1 MGSGAISGAGWLVHQ
16 FGKPLTL
23 NTSQRR
29 ERLLAEVRICLAAG
43 SLIAVRF
50 DPYLI
55 HQNILQTHALLVA
68 YLLYSLATLIVIRSR
83 REVDSTVLLS
93 VYMMDLF
100 WPALLSLV
108 TSGPGSYF
116 FLLYVFALVA
126 AAYRWG
132 FRETL
137 ATAFFSVFFF
147 TLVTVMASSTW
158 RHYIHVPLFG
168 LTLGSYITRAMNLMM
183 LGGFLGFLAEKEK
196 QLQTQ
201 TLTVGHILRKIT
213 PEFGLRETLN
223 AVLRAMSDLFDV
235 DHILVTLK
243 EVDSDRGFF
252 WEIKPSRENLKTF
265 RFDEMGPPAIDRYFF
280 EMHGQAWYFRRPRGE
295 GAARSLILSHEG
307 DYLRQVPGVPE
318 AFLAEH
324 DFKSIMAVSFM
335 LGSEWCGRLFL
346 FDPRGVMDCE
356 AELQFLQAL
365 TREVA
370 PAVYSVYL
378 LRRLRSRTRAAER
391 IRMANELHDGV
402 IQSLSALEMRVSLL
416 VRQIPAE
423 NSTLGK
429 ELREI
434 QQILCQEIFNVRE
447 IMQQFRCW
455 NISPQQLLNSV
466 ADLVDKFQRE
476 TGIKANF
483 ISESENVK
491 LPPRVC
497 REVALIVQEALINVR
512 KHSGARNVL
521 VKLSAERDLYKLI
534 IEDDGKGFALPVQLS
549 AVGVGAIQ
557 NGPRVLKDRVHSIH
571 GELAIESFPGRGAR
585 LEIRFPQ
592 RAYG

>member
-1 MGSGAISGAGWLVHQ
+1 MGSGAISGVSWIVRQ
-16 FGKPLTL
+16 FRKPLTL
-23 NTSQRR
+23 NASQPR
-29 ERLLAEVRICLAAG
+29 ECLLAEVRVCLATG

-50 DPYLI
+50 DPSILR
-55 HQNILQTHALLVA
+55 QNTLQTHVLLVA
-68 YLLYSLATLIVIRSR
+68 YLVYSLATLLIIRSR
-83 REVDSTVLLS
+83 RDVDSTVLLA

-100 WPALLSLV
+100 WPAFLSLV

-137 ATAFFSVFFF
+137 ATAFFSIVFFS
-147 TLVTVMASSTW
+147 LVTVMAGSTW
-158 RHYIHVPLFG
+158 KFYIHAPLFG
-168 LTLGSYITRAMNLMM
+168 LSFGSYITRAMNLIM

-196 QLQTQ
+196 QLQAQ

-213 PEFGLRETLN
+213 PEFGLQETLN
-223 AVLRAMSDLFDV
+223 AVMRAMSDLFDAT
-235 DHILVTLK
+235 HILIALK
-243 EVDSDRGFF
+243 EVDADRGFF
-252 WEIKPSRENLKTF
+252 WELKPNGEDLRAF
-265 RFDEMGPPAIDRYFF
+265 RFDEMGPPVTDQYFF
-280 EMHGQAWYFRRPRGE
+280 EMSGQAWYFRRSRGDGPPR
-295 GAARSLILSHEG
+295 SVILSQEG
-307 DYLRQVPGVPE
+307 KYLHQALSVPE

-324 DFKSIMAVSFM
+324 DFKSMMAVSFT
-335 LGSEWCGRLFL
+335 LGSEWSGRLFL
-346 FDPRGVMDCE
+346 FDPRGVMDSE

-391 IRMANELHDGV
+391 MRMANELHDGI

-416 VRQIPAE
+416 VRQTPAE
-423 NSTLGK
+423 SSNLGK
-429 ELREI
+429 ELKEI

-455 NISPQQLLNSV
+455 NISPRELLNSV
-466 ADLVDKFQRE
+466 ADLVDRFQRE
-476 TGIKANF
+476 TGISANF

-497 REVALIVQEALINVR
+497 REVALIVQEALVNVR

-521 VKLSAERDLYKLI
+521 VKLISERDLYKLI
-534 IEDDGKGFALPVQLS
+534 IEDDGKGFALPSQLS
-549 AVGVGAIQ
+549 AAGAGAIQ
-557 NGPRVLKDRVHSIH
+557 NGPRVLRDRVHSIH
-571 GELAIESFPGRGAR
+571 GELAIESVPGRGAR

>member
-1 MGSGAISGAGWLVHQ
+1 VGSGAISGVSWLVRQ
-16 FGKPLTL
+16 FKKPLTL
-23 NTSQRR
+23 NASQSR
-29 ERLLAEVRICLAAG
+29 ECLLAKVRISLATG
-43 SLIAVRF
+43 SLIAIRF
-50 DPYLI
+50 DPSIL
-55 HQNILQTHALLVA
+55 HQNTLQTHILLVS
-68 YLLYSLATLIVIRSR
+68 YLIYSLVMLLVIRNR
-83 REVDSTVLLS
+83 RDVDATVLLG

-137 ATAFFSVFFF
+137 ATAFFSIVFF
-147 TLVTVMASSTW
+147 TLVTVMAESTW
-158 RHYIHVPLFG
+158 KFYIHAPLFG
-168 LTLGSYITRAMNLMM
+168 LSFGSYITRAMNLIM

-201 TLTVGHILRKIT
+201 TLVVGDILRKIT

-223 AVLRAMSDLFDV
+223 AVMRAMSDLFDAN
-235 DHILVTLK
+235 HILVALK
-243 EVDSDRGFF
+243 EVDSDRGFL
-252 WEIKPSRENLKTF
+252 WEIKPNSEDLKAF
-265 RFDEMGPPAIDRYFF
+265 RFDELGPSATGQYFF
-280 EMHGQAWYFRRPRGE
+280 EMYGQAWHFRRSRGS
-295 GAARSLILSHEG
+295 GPPHSVVLNHEG
-307 DYLRQVPGVPE
+307 EYLHQVPSVPD

-324 DFKSIMAVSFM
+324 DFKSIMAVSFA

-346 FDPRGVMDCE
+346 FDPRGVMDSE
-356 AELQFLQAL
+356 AELEFLQAL
-365 TREVA
+365 TREAA

-391 IRMANELHDGV
+391 MRMANELHDGV

-423 NSTLGK
+423 SSNLGK
-429 ELREI
+429 ELKEI
-434 QQILCQEIFNVRE
+434 QQILFQEILNVRE

-466 ADLVDKFQRE
+466 ADLVDRFQRE
-476 TGIKANF
+476 TGISANF

-497 REVALIVQEALINVR
+497 REVALIVQEALVNVR

-521 VKLSAERDLYKLI
+521 VKLISERDLYKLI
-534 IEDDGKGFALPVQLS
+534 IEDDGKGFALPSQLS
-549 AVGVGAIQ
+549 AAGVGAIQ
-557 NGPRVLKDRVHSIH
+557 NGPRVLRDRVHSIH
-571 GELAIESFPGRGAR
+571 GELAIESVPGRGAR

>member
-1 MGSGAISGAGWLVHQ
+1 MGSSAISGVSWIVRQ
-16 FGKPLTL
+16 FRKPLTL
-23 NTSQRR
+23 NASQPR
-29 ERLLAEVRICLAAG
+29 ECLLAEVRVCLATG

-50 DPYLI
+50 DPSILR
-55 HQNILQTHALLVA
+55 QNTLQTHVLLVA
-68 YLLYSLATLIVIRSR
+68 YLVYSIATLLIIRSR
-83 REVDSTVLLS
+83 RDVDSTVLLA

-100 WPALLSLV
+100 WPAFLSLV

-137 ATAFFSVFFF
+137 ATAFFSIVFFS
-147 TLVTVMASSTW
+147 LVTVMAGSTW
-158 RHYIHVPLFG
+158 KFYIHAPLFG
-168 LTLGSYITRAMNLMM
+168 LSFGSYITRAMNLIM

-196 QLQTQ
+196 QLQAQ

-213 PEFGLRETLN
+213 PEFGLQETLN
-223 AVLRAMSDLFDV
+223 AVMRAMSDLFDAT
-235 DHILVTLK
+235 HILIALK
-243 EVDSDRGFF
+243 EVDADRGFF
-252 WEIKPSRENLKTF
+252 WELKPNGEDLRAF
-265 RFDEMGPPAIDRYFF
+265 RFDEMGPPVTDQYFF
-280 EMHGQAWYFRRPRGE
+280 EMSGQAWYFRRSRGDGPPR
-295 GAARSLILSHEG
+295 SVILSQEG
-307 DYLRQVPGVPE
+307 KYLHQALSVPE

-324 DFKSIMAVSFM
+324 DFKSMMAVSFT
-335 LGSEWCGRLFL
+335 LGSEWSGRLFL
-346 FDPRGVMDCE
+346 FDPRGVMDSE

-391 IRMANELHDGV
+391 MRMANELHDGI

-416 VRQIPAE
+416 VRQTPAE
-423 NSTLGK
+423 SSNLGK
-429 ELREI
+429 ELKEI

-455 NISPQQLLNSV
+455 NISPRELLNSV
-466 ADLVDKFQRE
+466 ADLVDRFQRE
-476 TGIKANF
+476 TGISANF

-497 REVALIVQEALINVR
+497 REVALIVQEALVNVR

-521 VKLSAERDLYKLI
+521 VKLISERDLYKLI
-534 IEDDGKGFALPVQLS
+534 IEDDGKGFALPSQLS
-549 AVGVGAIQ
+549 AAGAGAIQ
-557 NGPRVLKDRVHSIH
+557 NGPRVLRDRVHSIH
-571 GELAIESFPGRGAR
+571 GELAIESVPGRGAR